1 MDVVS
6 PLNARDDAGGEASAE
21 EGATTT
27 GPRLVKPDEDDHDD
41 DHDDDDDAQLCA
53 ASRPGVHLGKRDRP
67 DGRVLMPP
75 RKRYEFGGDDDPGF
89 DPG

>member
-6 PLNARDDAGGEASAE
+6 PLNARDDDGWGEASAE

-41 DHDDDDDAQLCA
+41 DHDDA
-53 ASRPGVHLGKRDRP
+53 AAMRVHGCDSRG
-67 DGRVLMPP
+67 
-75 RKRYEFGGDDDPGF
+75 
-89 DPG
+89 

>member
-1 MDVVS
+1 LKTQTS
-6 PLNARDDAGGEASAE
+6 SHSQTPHSR
-21 EGATTT
+21 
-27 GPRLVKPDEDDHDD
+27 
-41 DHDDDDDAQLCA
+41 AQLC
-53 ASRPGVHLGKRDRP
+53 RPGVHLGKRDRP